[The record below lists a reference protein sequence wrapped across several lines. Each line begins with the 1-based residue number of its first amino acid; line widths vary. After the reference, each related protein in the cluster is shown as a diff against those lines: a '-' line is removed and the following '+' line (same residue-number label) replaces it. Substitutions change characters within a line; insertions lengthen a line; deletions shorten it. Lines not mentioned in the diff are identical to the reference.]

1 MRPKDTS
8 NLLSDVAYKRIL
20 EALMDRSV
28 PLGAMMTQ
36 AELTKVTAL
45 PVGPVRD
52 ALKTLENDGIVVVHP
67 RSGIEVVRRSTDL
80 IRSTYQFRLLIERE
94 ATRAFALQA
103 PQAEVRRLIDL
114 HRTTDAEYAA
124 ADPNTGVADQMA
136 VIEDAFHSVIVAGLG
151 NQMIDLSYRRLSLLS
166 RIIKLNDHVLPG
178 VARTSV
184 AEHLA
189 VLEAVLA
196 RQPDAAEAAMRDHL
210 TRAMTRNLGLS

>member
-1 MRPKDTS
+1 
-8 NLLSDVAYKRIL
+8 
-20 EALMDRSV
+20 MDRSV

-52 ALKTLENDGIVVVHP
+52 ALKTLESDGVVVVHP

-80 IRSTYQFRLLIERE
+80 IRTTFQFRLLIERE
-94 ATRAFALQA
+94 GIRAFALQA
-103 PQAEVRRLIDL
+103 PEAQVRGLIEL
-114 HRTTDAEYAA
+114 HRATDAEYAA
-124 ADPNTGVADQMA
+124 ADPNTGVADQM
-136 VIEDAFHSVIVAGLG
+136 VLIEDSFHLSVVASLG
-151 NQMIDLSYRRLSLLS
+151 NQMIDQSYRRLSLMS
-166 RIIKLNDHVLPG
+166 RIIKINDHLLPG

-196 RQPDAAEAAMRDHL
+196 RDPDAAEAAMRDHL